1 MLRRPLSLTIF
12 SILLILI
19 GAAGFVGHFPAHRPP
34 YHSDDFLPDLL
45 ELILITAAVFIL
57 RGRNWAR
64 WLALAWITFHLAIS
78 FYDSLRK
85 VIAHS
90 IILLIFVAFLFSRGA
105 RAWFRAKSSAPA
117 NSAPPTSG

>member
-1 MLRRPLSLTIF
+1 MPRRPLSLTIF
-12 SILLILI
+12 GYLLILL

-78 FYDSLRK
+78 FYDSTRK
-85 VIAHS
+85 VIAHCV
-90 IILLIFVAFLFSRGA
+90 ILLIFVAFLFSRGA
-105 RAWFRAKSSAPA
+105 RTWFRTRAAGRTDPPAPV
-117 NSAPPTSG
+117 